1 MVLDE
6 RGTAVLQAEAGNS
19 ESIEFHFSGE
29 LGESF
34 SVKVALGEVSIT
46 EEFLI

>member
-6 RGTAVLQAEAGNS
+6 QGKAVLQAEAGNS
-19 ESIEFHFSGE
+19 EGLEFQFSGE

-34 SVKVALGEVSIT
+34 SVKVTLSDFSIT
-46 EEFLI
+46 QEFLI